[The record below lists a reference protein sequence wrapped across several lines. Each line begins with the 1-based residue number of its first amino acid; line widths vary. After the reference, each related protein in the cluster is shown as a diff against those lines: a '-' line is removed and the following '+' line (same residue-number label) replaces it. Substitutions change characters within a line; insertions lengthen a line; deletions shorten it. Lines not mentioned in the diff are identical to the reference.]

1 MYSCKKIMKYKRILI
16 KISGGALAGKGDFGF
31 EQEALDRITDEIINA
46 SKQGIEIAIVIGGG
60 NIFRGKIGDDWNIE
74 RAEADNIG
82 MMSTI
87 INSLILRGALVS
99 KGADDLRVM
108 TAIPMDTIAEPYI
121 RLRAV
126 HHLDKGKIIVLGGGI
141 GQPFITTDYASLQ
154 RAIEIRADVVLM
166 AKHGTDG
173 VYTDNPNENPN
184 AKRYKTLTYD
194 EAISKDLKV
203 VDGSAFILAKDY
215 KMPMYI
221 FDFNKKNS
229 ILDICSGK
237 NVGTYVGND
246 CEIEMY

>member
-1 MYSCKKIMKYKRILI
+1 MKYKRVLL
-16 KISGGALAGKGDFGF
+16 KVSGGALSGESEFGF
-31 EQEALDRITDEIINA
+31 EKDSLDRITDEIIKA
-46 SKQGIEIAIVIGGG
+46 SNSGIEVAVLVGGG
-60 NIFRGKIGDDWNIE
+60 NIFRGKTADDWNIE

-82 MMSTI
+82 MMATI

-99 KGADDLRVM
+99 KGAHDLRVM
-108 TAIPMDTIAEPYI
+108 TPIPMNTVAEPYI

-126 HHLDKGKIIVLGGGI
+126 HHLDKGKIIILGGGI
-141 GQPFITTDYASLQ
+141 GQPFVTTDYASLQ

-166 AKHGTDG
+166 AKQGTDG
-173 VYTDNPNENPN
+173 VYTDNPNTNPE

-194 EAISKDLKV
+194 EAISKNLKV

-221 FDFNKKNS
+221 FDFNKKDS
-229 ILDICSGK
+229 ITDICSGK
-237 NVGTYVGND
+237 NIGTFVGND